1 AVQDGRNLRRGQT
14 RRQVL
19 KHASA
24 ALSGAALAVAAAVV
38 RAQARAI
45 KIGLVTPTTGPL
57 AVFAESDAFVLAQFK
72 KAIADGVKIG
82 TQTHPV
88 EVIVKDSQ
96 SSSNRA
102 AEVASELILR
112 NKIDLMVVAHTP
124 DTVNP
129 VADQCEVNE
138 VPCVSTDA
146 PWQPYFFGRRGHPGT
161 GVKWSYHFFWGADHL
176 TRSSFDLWDQVP
188 TKKAAGVL

>member
-1 AVQDGRNLRRGQT
+1 MLLSATSRIRKREGRQCRFKTGGICGAGQT

-24 ALSGAALAVAAAVV
+24 ALSGAALAMAPAVV

-82 TQTHPV
+82 
-88 EVIVKDSQ
+88 
-96 SSSNRA
+96 
-102 AEVASELILR
+102 
-112 NKIDLMVVAHTP
+112 
-124 DTVNP
+124 
-129 VADQCEVNE
+129 
-138 VPCVSTDA
+138 
-146 PWQPYFFGRRGHPGT
+146 
-161 GVKWSYHFFWGADHL
+161 
-176 TRSSFDLWDQVP
+176 
-188 TKKAAGVL
+188 